1 MWEQNE
7 VGCTF
12 TQDTGKFRSDA
23 SASDLAGLRPRA
35 PQRQH
40 RGHHPDECRRMGRQ
54 DECARCAAIAAGLPR
69 GPTSLKKSYV
79 AAGLLLGVASPGASM
94 KNISEP
100 VLQEAYD
107 ALQTMGYDVNHIQ
120 TTVAAS
126 GVRPGAGK
134 SSGRSKGSNKRRASY
149 SDDEEEEEEEEEDG
163 AQESLTNLL
172 NDDFPNEASASAATR
187 MYGSNSPARS
197 EGGDEPQPASLS
209 VRSGQRVT
217 PKFVRT
223 GGLMISAPSTTASA
237 ASKRK
242 EVVEV
247 VPRSGAQ
254 RYVSGGK
261 RPRGGAEG
269 DGDAPLYQRRTTL
282 DSISSSG
289 PRKRGRTM
297 QDVNMASILASV
309 ATDPAALLEGEVVE
323 EDGVW
328 EDEDETAENTKTKK
342 KVTGTHVSG
351 SSASRLSSHAAG
363 DSTCEVV

>member
-1 MWEQNE
+1 
-7 VGCTF
+7 
-12 TQDTGKFRSDA
+12 
-23 SASDLAGLRPRA
+23 
-35 PQRQH
+35 
-40 RGHHPDECRRMGRQ
+40 
-54 DECARCAAIAAGLPR
+54 
-69 GPTSLKKSYV
+69 
-79 AAGLLLGVASPGASM
+79 
-94 KNISEP
+94 
-100 VLQEAYD
+100 
-107 ALQTMGYDVNHIQ
+107 
-120 TTVAAS
+120 
-126 GVRPGAGK
+126 
-134 SSGRSKGSNKRRASY
+134 
-149 SDDEEEEEEEEEDG
+149 
-163 AQESLTNLL
+163 
-172 NDDFPNEASASAATR
+172 
-187 MYGSNSPARS
+187 
-197 EGGDEPQPASLS
+197 
-209 VRSGQRVT
+209 
-217 PKFVRT
+217 
-223 GGLMISAPSTTASA
+223 
-237 ASKRK
+237 
-242 EVVEV
+242 VEV

-328 EDEDETAENTKTKK
+328 EDEDETPENAKTKK